1 MKTSRLRRFSICLND
16 LEEIPPEKI
25 TVAGNGKKYIS
36 ISTWDYADG
45 HSNDFDFSIAGD
57 FAVEHIDDTAGVAGE
72 VWVVGDHDD
81 GVTLFV

>member
-45 HSNDFDFSIAGD
+45 HQNDFDFSIA
-57 FAVEHIDDTAGVAGE
+57 
-72 VWVVGDHDD
+72 
-81 GVTLFV
+81 VTRSKEEIIEKAPIRYIGQGLIIENY

>member
-16 LEEIPPEKI
+16 LEAIPPEKI

-45 HSNDFDFSIAGD
+45 HSNDFDFSIAVTRSKEEIKEKAPIRYIG
-57 FAVEHIDDTAGVAGE
+57 AGLIIE
-72 VWVVGDHDD
+72 NY
-81 GVTLFV
+81 